1 MNGTQTAIDGGI
13 NSLCIPR
20 CRFSNEMRWRT
31 AAWSSLFIRQHK
43 IPSTNCLPMSVLLK
57 LFCGCT
63 ICWLKIVDGV
73 AGMRPGDKLRTR
85 KSRDDGSATELKKRN
100 IFFCSLA
107 IVPLSLSSFVLKLS
121 LSFFLFIVFLSL
133 SFFLSFFLK
142 LSLSLSFF
150 LSLSS
155 FSSSNTC
162 SYREHSPLGKVTLTE
177 WLVYSFTRQ
186 ELTKEEHLSLFG
198 CSEAVESKL
207 VKLETSGTV
216 ILSTMVSV
224 LLFLSHSHPTPL
236 FLSPFL
242 SLFLTNCLS
251 LLPYAN
257 TAPCRGLP
265 IPQTYLQLKNCPIPD
280 LFFLFLLSFKHS
292 WH

>member
-107 IVPLSLSSFVLKLS
+107 IVPLWMAGLQFYKTGTDQRRTFVIIWMQWSSWIQTCKTGDQRYSNTFHNGECSLVLITLSPHSS
-121 LSFFLFIVFLSL
+121 
-133 SFFLSFFLK
+133 
-142 LSLSLSFF
+142 LSLSLS
-150 LSLSS
+150 LSLSHKLFKLTTIRKHCS
-155 FSSSNTC
+155 MQGPTYSSN
-162 SYREHSPLGKVTLTE
+162 
-177 WLVYSFTRQ
+177 
-186 ELTKEEHLSLFG
+186 
-198 CSEAVESKL
+198 
-207 VKLETSGTV
+207 
-216 ILSTMVSV
+216 VSA
-224 LLFLSHSHPTPL
+224 T
-236 FLSPFL
+236 
-242 SLFLTNCLS
+242 
-251 LLPYAN
+251 
-257 TAPCRGLP
+257 
-265 IPQTYLQLKNCPIPD
+265 
-280 LFFLFLLSFKHS
+280 
-292 WH
+292 

>member
-133 SFFLSFFLK
+133 S
-142 LSLSLSFF
+142 LSFF
-150 LSLSS
+150 LSFSNSLSVFLS
-155 FSSSNTC
+155 FS
-162 SYREHSPLGKVTLTE
+162 
-177 WLVYSFTRQ
+177 
-186 ELTKEEHLSLFG
+186 
-198 CSEAVESKL
+198 
-207 VKLETSGTV
+207 
-216 ILSTMVSV
+216 
-224 LLFLSHSHPTPL
+224 
-236 FLSPFL
+236 
-242 SLFLTNCLS
+242 
-251 LLPYAN
+251 
-257 TAPCRGLP
+257 
-265 IPQTYLQLKNCPIPD
+265 
-280 LFFLFLLSFKHS
+280 LFLLSLALTLVHTENTHRWGKWHS
-292 WH
+292 LNGWSTVLQDRNWPKKNICHYLDAVKQLNPNL